1 MNVEAFINLQS
12 SCLTK
17 LLRISDCKIKKLF
30 LFCKCKCLIFRKNSK
45 YTPLDF
51 YKKRLL
57 TWSSLY
63 NIFIVAL
70 Y

>member
-45 YTPLDF
+45 NTPLVF
-51 YKKRLL
+51 YKKRPLM
-57 TWSSLY
+57 WSSLY
-63 NIFIVAL
+63 NIL
-70 Y
+70 L